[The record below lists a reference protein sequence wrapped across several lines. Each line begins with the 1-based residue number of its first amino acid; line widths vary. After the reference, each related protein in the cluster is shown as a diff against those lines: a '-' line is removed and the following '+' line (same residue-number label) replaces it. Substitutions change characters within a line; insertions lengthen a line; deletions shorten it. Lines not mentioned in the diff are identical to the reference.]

1 LPLIIIA
8 GRLLII
14 FEGFDEM
21 DLAMDKK
28 LRLQNF
34 ISLWEGFNY
43 KNAKLLF
50 TGRPNFF
57 FDTEEQKR
65 CLRDDINIEN
75 NYAQAVHLAFFS
87 NEQIGA
93 SLHKLAANTK
103 KDIMDLVDNNAQFAE
118 NISRPSILRMVATI
132 WEKKLSK
139 DKERINSARVMDEYI
154 KSTYERQTKKG
165 KLQLYDVER
174 AYFMEAIAVYMVV
187 NDLPNQINSHQL
199 SQVIRNLIKIMPKAV
214 SLSARNLKHDP
225 QILTQRFDFT
235 GNKQLAESIE
245 NDVRNCGL
253 LVTDLTKDNTFKFA
267 HKSFMEFLAAKVF
280 ADWMVRKESN
290 NQVVESIV
298 NAFKLKRKHIFLQP
312 EIRKFFGEMLANN
325 IKEEDKLKL
334 SKKLFQSLTRFPLF
348 FHRII
353 RLLTSYK
360 MWLRFK
366 YILNDFDNIAFTGL
380 RARAIAA
387 LWINYELWYQTCR
400 SLDIDHDTMAK
411 VVGKSAMV

>member
-1 LPLIIIA
+1 MLTYQLLRRCQRDKNARIPILLELRGKSPRISTPESLLATWGDKYGIKSEALKQLLIA

-34 ISLWEGFNY
+34 ISLGEGFNY

-57 FDTEEQKR
+57 FDTEEQNR
-65 CLRDDINIEN
+65 CLRDDISIEN

-103 KDIMDLVDNNAQFAE
+103 KDIMDLVDKNAKFAE

-139 DKERINSARVMDEYI
+139 HKGRINSARVMDEYI
-154 KSTYERQTKKG
+154 KRTYERETEKTKKT
-165 KLQLYDVER
+165 QNDRYRLYDVER
-174 AYFMEAIAVYMVV
+174 AYFMEAIAVYMAV
-187 NDLPNQINSHQL
+187 NDLPNQISSHQL
-199 SQVIRNLIKIMPKAV
+199 SQVIRNLIDIMPKAV
-214 SLSARNLKHDP
+214 SLSAINTFGQTP
-225 QILTQRFDFT
+225 QILQQRFDFT
-235 GNKQLAESIE
+235 GNKRLAIESIE

-267 HKSFMEFLAAKVF
+267 HKSFMESLAAKVF
-280 ADWMVRKESN
+280 
-290 NQVVESIV
+290 
-298 NAFKLKRKHIFLQP
+298 
-312 EIRKFFGEMLANN
+312 
-325 IKEEDKLKL
+325 
-334 SKKLFQSLTRFPLF
+334 
-348 FHRII
+348 
-353 RLLTSYK
+353 
-360 MWLRFK
+360 
-366 YILNDFDNIAFTGL
+366 
-380 RARAIAA
+380 
-387 LWINYELWYQTCR
+387 C
-400 SLDIDHDTMAK
+400 
-411 VVGKSAMV
+411 